1 MIVINANHDAK
12 QAACQCLSNPAGV
25 SITVVSTA
33 CSECKSC
40 KEWNYFLQLG
50 KKIKLCAIAFEHPKG
65 WATVTQASHETSKD
79 DVTVCNKEMELK
91 TARQG
96 KKKIY
101 ESRRELVLTRF
112 CLSQRKQ
119 WRALS
124 ASGCCFYM
132 SVAHKGL
139 GKAWENVIC
148 AVYHRHSYFPSD
160 SSENYKFNIIAL

>member
-1 MIVINANHDAK
+1 MSVFKQPSWCEHHSCNHCMFRVQK
-12 QAACQCLSNPAGV
+12 
-25 SITVVSTA
+25 
-33 CSECKSC
+33 
-40 KEWNYFLQLG
+40 LQG
-50 KKIKLCAIAFEHPKG
+50 MKLCFATWKKNKKTLCYCF
-65 WATVTQASHETSKD
+65 WASQGMSY
-79 DVTVCNKEMELK
+79 CNPSISWNEQRRCDCLQQGNGLK